1 VVGGGVN
8 YRVVAGSLV
17 TIKAERDP
25 HKRAYHLKKNDV
37 TTWQTFRQL
46 WPMIAPFKLGLVL
59 ASLALAGNAA
69 IDLKM
74 VWLIKPLLD
83 AGFRQTDPQ
92 VLRWM
97 PLTILLLMLLR
108 GLSQFVA
115 SYGLAWV
122 SGEVVMTLRRR
133 LFDHLMS
140 LPVPFFDRQSTGS
153 LLSRITYDCEQVANS
168 TAGILITLVREG
180 AFVIGALCV
189 MCYQSWQLSSIII
202 LIAPLVCLTIHRVSK
217 RFRIL
222 SKRLQEAMGAMTVRA
237 EQMLK
242 GHREVLLFGAQA
254 TESQRFARVSNQM
267 RQQKM
272 KIVATSA
279 LTEPFIQFI
288 ASTALAFILYA
299 ATLPSIRHTLS
310 AGTLTALFGTMFSL
324 LRPLKSLT
332 TVNTLFQQGMAACQ
346 TLFDL
351 LAIPT
356 EQDNGLELLPAVSP
370 EITWSNVTFRY
381 PNKHKPTL
389 KQITMTIPAGSRVAI
404 VGRSGAGKST
414 LVSLLTR
421 FYELQ
426 EGSIQ
431 LHGRDI
437 REYCLTSLRRQIA
450 VVSQQI
456 HLFDDTIANNIAYG
470 CDTPISDEAIFA
482 AACQASVTEFS
493 QSLPLGLET
502 PIGENGILL
511 SGGQRQ
517 RIAIARA
524 LLRNSPLLI
533 LDEATSALDNAS
545 EKLVQAALQHLKK
558 NRTVLIIA
566 HRLSTIE
573 QADRIVVLEG
583 GEIVETGSHQELL
596 ACSGRYAAWYSL
608 Q

>member
-1 VVGGGVN
+1 M
-8 YRVVAGSLV
+8 
-17 TIKAERDP
+17 KD
-25 HKRAYHLKKNDV
+25 NDL

-46 WPMIAPFKLGLVL
+46 WPIIAPFKLGLVL
-59 ASLALAGNAA
+59 SAIALTSNAA

-74 VWLIKPLLD
+74 MWLIKPLLE
-83 AGFRQTDPQ
+83 GFERANPQ
-92 VLRWM
+92 ALRWM

-115 SYGLAWV
+115 SYGLSWV
-122 SGEVVMTLRRR
+122 SGQVVMTLRRR

-140 LPVPFFDRQSTGS
+140 LPVAFFDRQSTGS
-153 LLSRITYDCEQVANS
+153 LLSRITYDSEQVANS
-168 TAGILITLVREG
+168 TSEVLVTLVREG
-180 AFVIGALCV
+180 TFVIGAVGV
-189 MCYQSWQLSSIII
+189 MCYHSWHLSSIII
-202 LIAPLVCLTIHRVSK
+202 VVAPLVSFTIYRVSK
-217 RFRIL
+217 RFRML
-222 SKRLQEAMGAMTVRA
+222 SKRLQEVMGIVTVHT

-254 TESQRFARVSNQM
+254 TESQRFAKVSNQM

-272 KIVATSA
+272 KIVGASA
-279 LTEPFIQFI
+279 LTDPLIQFI

-299 ATLPSIRHTLS
+299 ATLPSISQTLS
-310 AGTLTALFGTMFSL
+310 AGTFTALFSTML
-324 LRPLKSLT
+324 ALRRPLKSLT
-332 TVNTLFQQGMAACQ
+332 NVNTQFQQGMAACQ
-346 TLFDL
+346 TLFALLDL
-351 LAIPT
+351 HP
-356 EQDNGLELLPAVSP
+356 EQDSGSELLPSVSP
-370 EITWSNVTFRY
+370 EIIWNNVTFCY
-381 PNKHKPTL
+381 PTKHHPAL
-389 KQITMTIPAGSRVAI
+389 KKITMTIPAGSRVAI

-426 EGSIQ
+426 QGSIQ

-437 REYCLTSLRRQIA
+437 REYCLASLRRQIA
-450 VVSQQI
+450 VVSQQV

-470 CDTPISDEAIFA
+470 CDSFVSEEAIFA
-482 AACQASVTEFS
+482 AACQAFVTEFS
-493 QSLPLGLET
+493 TSLPLGLDT
-502 PIGENGILL
+502 PVGENGLLL

-533 LDEATSALDNAS
+533 LDEATSALDTVS
-545 EKLVQAALQHLKK
+545 EKLIQAALQRLQK

-573 QADRIVVLEG
+573 QADHIIVLEG

-596 ACSGRYAAWYSL
+596 ARAGHYAAWYGL

>member
-1 VVGGGVN
+1 M
-8 YRVVAGSLV
+8 
-17 TIKAERDP
+17 KD
-25 HKRAYHLKKNDV
+25 NDL
-37 TTWQTFRQL
+37 TTVQTFRQL
-46 WPMIAPFKLGLVL
+46 WPIIAPFKLGLVL
-59 ASLALAGNAA
+59 AALALTGNAA
-69 IDLKM
+69 IDIVM
-74 VWLIKPLLD
+74 MWLIKPLLD
-83 AGFRQTDPQ
+83 EGFGQADQQ

-97 PLTILLLMLLR
+97 PLAILLLMLLR
-108 GLSQFVA
+108 CLSQFVA
-115 SYGLAWV
+115 SYSLAWV
-122 SGEVVMTLRRR
+122 SGQVVMTLRRR
-133 LFDHLMS
+133 LFDHFMS

-153 LLSRITYDCEQVANS
+153 LLSRITYDSEQVANS
-168 TAGILITLVREG
+168 ASEVLVTLVREG
-180 AFVIGALCV
+180 AYIIGSLGM
-189 MCYQSWQLSSIII
+189 MCYLSWQLSSIIM
-202 LIAPLVCLTIHRVSK
+202 LVAPLVSFTIHRVSK

-222 SKRLQEAMGAMTVRA
+222 SKRLQEAMGAVTVRA

-254 TESQRFARVSNQM
+254 IESQRFAGVSNQM

-279 LTEPFIQFI
+279 LTDPFIQFI

-299 ATLPSIRHTLS
+299 ATLPNISQTLS
-310 AGTLTALFGTMFSL
+310 AGTFTLLFGTMLSL
-324 LRPLKSLT
+324 MRPLKAVT
-332 TVNTLFQQGMAACQ
+332 NVNTQFQQGMAACQ

-351 LAIPT
+351 LALSP
-356 EQDNGLELLPAVSP
+356 EQDSGSELLPPVSP

-381 PNKHKPTL
+381 PTKRHPTL

-414 LVSLLTR
+414 LIALLTR

-426 EGSIQ
+426 QGSIQ

-437 REYCLTSLRRQIA
+437 REYCLISLRRQIA
-450 VVSQQI
+450 VVSQQV
-456 HLFDDTIANNIAYG
+456 HLFNDTIANNIAYG
-470 CDTPISDEAIFA
+470 CDLPICESAIEE

-493 QSLPLGLET
+493 TALPLGLDT
-502 PIGENGILL
+502 PIGENGLLL

-533 LDEATSALDNAS
+533 LDEATSALDTVS
-545 EKLVQAALQHLKK
+545 EKLIQAALQRLQK

-573 QADRIVVLEG
+573 QADHIIVLEG

-596 ACSGRYAAWYSL
+596 ARAGRYAAWYGL

>member
-1 VVGGGVN
+1 
-8 YRVVAGSLV
+8 
-17 TIKAERDP
+17 
-25 HKRAYHLKKNDV
+25 
-37 TTWQTFRQL
+37 
-46 WPMIAPFKLGLVL
+46 MIAPFKLVLVL
-59 ASLALAGNAA
+59 AALALSSNAA

-74 VWLIKPLLD
+74 VWLIKPLLE
-83 AGFRQTDPQ
+83 GFEQANPQ
-92 VLRWM
+92 ALRWL
-97 PLTILLLMLLR
+97 PLAILVLMLLR
-108 GLSQFVA
+108 GLSQFIA
-115 SYGLAWV
+115 TYALSWV
-122 SGEVVMTLRRR
+122 SGHVVMTLRRR

-140 LPVPFFDRQSTGS
+140 LPVPFFDRQSTGG

-168 TAGILITLVREG
+168 TSEVLVTLAREG
-180 AFVIGALCV
+180 THVIGAIGL
-189 MCYQSWQLSSIII
+189 MYYHSWQLSSIIM
-202 LIAPLVCLTIHRVSK
+202 LVAPLVSFTIYRVSK

-222 SKRLQEAMGAMTVRA
+222 SKRLQEAMGAVTVHT

-242 GHREVLLFGAQA
+242 GHREVLLFGAQGK
-254 TESQRFARVSNQM
+254 ESQRFARASNQM

-272 KIVATSA
+272 KIVMTSA
-279 LTEPFIQFI
+279 LTDPFIQFI
-288 ASTALAFILYA
+288 ASTALALILYA
-299 ATLPSIRHTLS
+299 ATLPNIGRTLS
-310 AGTLTALFGTMFSL
+310 AGTFTALFSTMLSL
-324 LRPLKSLT
+324 RRPLKTLT
-332 TVNTLFQQGMAACQ
+332 TVNTQFQQGMAACQ
-346 TLFDL
+346 TLFAL
-351 LAIPT
+351 LALSP
-356 EQDNGLELLPAVSP
+356 EQDSGIESLPPVSP
-370 EITWSNVTFRY
+370 EITWNNVTFRY
-381 PNKHKPTL
+381 PTKRNPAL
-389 KQITMTIPAGSRVAI
+389 KKITMTIPAGSRVAI

-426 EGSIQ
+426 QGSIQ

-450 VVSQQI
+450 VVSQQV

-470 CDTPISDEAIFA
+470 CDLPICESAIEE

-493 QSLPLGLET
+493 ESLPLGLQT
-502 PIGENGILL
+502 PIGENGLLL

-533 LDEATSALDNAS
+533 LDEATSALDTIS
-545 EKLVQAALQHLKK
+545 EKLIQAALQRLQK

-573 QADRIVVLEG
+573 QADHIIVLEG

-596 ACSGRYAAWYSL
+596 ARAGRYAAWYGL

>member
-1 VVGGGVN
+1 M
-8 YRVVAGSLV
+8 
-17 TIKAERDP
+17 KD
-25 HKRAYHLKKNDV
+25 NDL

-46 WPMIAPFKLGLVL
+46 WPIIAPFKLGLVL
-59 ASLALAGNAA
+59 SAIALTSNAA

-74 VWLIKPLLD
+74 MWLIKPLLE
-83 AGFRQTDPQ
+83 GFERANPQ
-92 VLRWM
+92 ALRWM

-115 SYGLAWV
+115 SYGLSWV
-122 SGEVVMTLRRR
+122 SGQVVMTLRRR

-140 LPVPFFDRQSTGS
+140 LPVAFFDRQSTGS
-153 LLSRITYDCEQVANS
+153 LLSRITYDSEQVANS
-168 TAGILITLVREG
+168 TSEVLVTLVREG
-180 AFVIGALCV
+180 TFVIGAVGV
-189 MCYQSWQLSSIII
+189 MCYHSWHLSSIII
-202 LIAPLVCLTIHRVSK
+202 VVAPLVSFTIYRVSK
-217 RFRIL
+217 RFRML
-222 SKRLQEAMGAMTVRA
+222 SKRLQEVMGIVTVHT

-254 TESQRFARVSNQM
+254 TESQRFAKVSNQM

-272 KIVATSA
+272 KIVGASA
-279 LTEPFIQFI
+279 LTDPLIQFI

-299 ATLPSIRHTLS
+299 ATLPSISQTLS
-310 AGTLTALFGTMFSL
+310 AGTFTALFSTML
-324 LRPLKSLT
+324 ALRRPLKSLT
-332 TVNTLFQQGMAACQ
+332 NVNTQFQQGMAACQ
-346 TLFDL
+346 TLFALLDL
-351 LAIPT
+351 PP
-356 EQDNGLELLPAVSP
+356 EQDSGSELLPSVSP
-370 EITWSNVTFRY
+370 EIIWNNVTFCY
-381 PNKHKPTL
+381 PTKRHPAL
-389 KQITMTIPAGSRVAI
+389 KKITMTIPAGSRVAI

-426 EGSIQ
+426 QGSIQ

-437 REYCLTSLRRQIA
+437 REYCLASLRRQIA
-450 VVSQQI
+450 VVSQQV

-470 CDTPISDEAIFA
+470 CDLPICESAIEE

-493 QSLPLGLET
+493 SALPLGLDT
-502 PIGENGILL
+502 PIGENGLLL

-533 LDEATSALDNAS
+533 LDEATSALDTVS
-545 EKLVQAALQHLKK
+545 EKLIQAALQRLQK

-573 QADRIVVLEG
+573 QADHIIVLEG

-596 ACSGRYAAWYSL
+596 ARAGHYAAWYGL

>member
-1 VVGGGVN
+1 MKN
-8 YRVVAGSLV
+8 N
-17 TIKAERDP
+17 D
-25 HKRAYHLKKNDV
+25 LK
-37 TTWQTFRQL
+37 TWQTFRQL
-46 WPMIAPFKLGLVL
+46 WPMIAPFKLSLVL
-59 ASLALAGNAA
+59 AALALIGNAA

-74 VWLIKPLLD
+74 IWLSKLLLD
-83 AGFRQTDPQ
+83 EGFGQTDPQ

-97 PLTILLLMLLR
+97 PLTVLLLVLLR

-122 SGEVVMTLRRR
+122 SGQVVMTLRRR

-140 LPVPFFDRQSTGS
+140 LPVPFFDRKSTGS

-168 TAGILITLVREG
+168 SAEILVTLVRDS
-180 AFVIGALCV
+180 AFVIGALCI

-202 LIAPLVCLTIHRVSK
+202 LVAPVVSFTINRVSK
-217 RFRIL
+217 RFRML
-222 SKRLQEAMGAMTVRA
+222 SKRLQESMGVMTVRA

-279 LTEPFIQFI
+279 LTEPFIQLI

-299 ATLPSIRHTLS
+299 ATLPSIKHALS
-310 AGTLTALFGTMFSL
+310 AGTLTALFSTMLSL
-324 LRPLKSLT
+324 MRPLKSLT
-332 TVNTLFQQGMAACQ
+332 NVNTPFQQGMAACQ

-356 EQDNGLELLPAVSP
+356 EQDNGLESLPAVSP
-370 EITWSNVTFRY
+370 EITWSQVTFRY
-381 PNKHKPTL
+381 PTKQQPTL
-389 KQITMTIPAGSRVAI
+389 KKITMTILAGSRVAI

-437 REYCLTSLRRQIA
+437 REYGLTSLRRQIS
-450 VVSQQI
+450 VVSQQV

-470 CDTPISDEAIFA
+470 CDLPICESAIEE

-493 QSLPLGLET
+493 ESLPLGLQT
-502 PIGENGILL
+502 PIGENGLLL

-533 LDEATSALDNAS
+533 LDEATSALDTVS
-545 EKLVQAALQHLKK
+545 EKLIQAALQRLQK

-573 QADRIVVLEG
+573 QADHIVVLEG

-596 ACSGRYAAWYSL
+596 ARAGRYAAWYGL

>member
-1 VVGGGVN
+1 V
-8 YRVVAGSLV
+8 
-17 TIKAERDP
+17 KD
-25 HKRAYHLKKNDV
+25 NDL

-46 WPMIAPFKLGLVL
+46 WPSIAPFKLSLVL
-59 ASLALAGNAA
+59 AALALTSNAA

-74 VWLIKPLLD
+74 MWLIKPLLE
-83 AGFRQTDPQ
+83 GFEQANQ
-92 VLRWM
+92 QELRWL

-122 SGEVVMTLRRR
+122 SGRVVMALRCR

-140 LPVPFFDRQSTGS
+140 MPVAFFDRHSTGS

-168 TAGILITLVREG
+168 TSEVLVTLVREG
-180 AFVIGALCV
+180 TFVIGAVGV
-189 MCYQSWQLSSIII
+189 MCYHSWQLSSIIM
-202 LIAPLVCLTIHRVSK
+202 LVAPLVSFTIYRVSK
-217 RFRIL
+217 RFRVL
-222 SKRLQEAMGAMTVRA
+222 SKSLQEAMGVVTAHT

-242 GHREVLLFGAQA
+242 GHREVLLFGAQVK
-254 TESQRFARVSNQM
+254 ESQRFARVSNQM

-272 KIVATSA
+272 KIVVASA
-279 LTEPFIQFI
+279 LSDPLIQLI

-299 ATLPSIRHTLS
+299 ATLPSIGQTLS
-310 AGTLTALFGTMFSL
+310 AGTFTALFSTMLSL
-324 LRPLKSLT
+324 RRPLKALT
-332 TVNTLFQQGMAACQ
+332 NVNTQFQQGMAACQ
-346 TLFDL
+346 TLFAL
-351 LAIPT
+351 LALPS
-356 EQDNGLELLPAVSP
+356 EQDNGSELLPAVSP
-370 EITWSNVTFRY
+370 PEIIWNNVSFRY
-381 PNKHKPTL
+381 PTKRQPAL

-426 EGSIQ
+426 QGSIQ

-437 REYCLTSLRRQIA
+437 REYCLASLRSQIA
-450 VVSQQI
+450 VVSQHV

-470 CDTPISDEAIFA
+470 CPTPVSDEEVEA

-493 QSLPLGLET
+493 ASLPLGLNT
-502 PIGENGILL
+502 PVGEDGILL

-533 LDEATSALDNAS
+533 LDEATSALDSAS
-545 EKLVQAALQHLKK
+545 EKLIQAALQRLQK

-573 QADRIVVLEG
+573 QADHIVVLEG
-583 GEIVETGSHQELL
+583 GEMVETGTHQELL
-596 ACSGRYAAWYSL
+596 ASAGRYAAWYSL